1 MFFQNRIHLIM
12 NHVMEANDLWMG
24 VPLQFDD
31 HFWGEIGSVQ
41 FYCMLS
47 RCRAVGAGGG
57 GRGGTIP
64 PVFGRPKNPIST
76 RGMDKV
82 CLPHYYLPTLF
93 SDLPTTLQV

>member
-1 MFFQNRIHLIM
+1 M

-47 RCRAVGAGGG
+47 RCRAVGAVGVVGAVG
-57 GRGGTIP
+57 APSP
-64 PVFGRPKNPIST
+64 PVFG
-76 RGMDKV
+76 
-82 CLPHYYLPTLF
+82 
-93 SDLPTTLQV
+93 

>member
-1 MFFQNRIHLIM
+1 M

-47 RCRAVGAGGG
+47 RCRDVGAGGG
-57 GRGGTIP
+57 GVGAP
-64 PVFGRPKNPIST
+64 SPLFLADQK
-76 RGMDKV
+76 
-82 CLPHYYLPTLF
+82 TL
-93 SDLPTTLQV
+93 SQPGQSMPTTLLRTHLIFRPSYDPAGV

>member
-1 MFFQNRIHLIM
+1 M

-47 RCRAVGAGGG
+47 RCRAVGAGGAVGAPSPLFLADQKTLSQPG
-57 GRGGTIP
+57 GWTNYAYHIITYP
-64 PVFGRPKNPIST
+64 PYFQTFLRPC
-76 RGMDKV
+76 RCVMV
-82 CLPHYYLPTLF
+82 R
-93 SDLPTTLQV
+93 